1 VTERPTPEP
10 TRSLAPEARGMFA
23 VEVLGGAVPFAAV
36 AIGLAVILLSGAPA
50 IAISVVAVAAAV
62 GAAIVVP
69 RIRLARFRYEVRD
82 DEIDLRHGLVT
93 VRRTLVPI
101 RRVQHV
107 DTETGPLQSMFD
119 LATVSFHTAAGKTQI
134 PALRRGEAE
143 AVRGRVAA
151 LARTRDD
158 V

>member
-1 VTERPTPEP
+1 VTAAEPRERLPAAARTLW
-10 TRSLAPEARGMFA
+10 RLQWAAGGLVASAAAAASLRTWGIIVVVLAIAGAVVAPELRW
-23 VEVLGGAVPFAAV
+23 
-36 AIGLAVILLSGAPA
+36 
-50 IAISVVAVAAAV
+50 
-62 GAAIVVP
+62 
-69 RIRLARFRYEVRD
+69 RRWRYEVRD